1 MEARGA
7 PLNDP
12 GVRFALDNILDGLKD
27 DSALVWQA
35 LDTDSGRIE
44 WIMGRKTKIENGT
57 VTVLPC
63 AILVGRPDLLV
74 KRYAPAVS
82 PGHFDY
88 SKIPGRA
95 IITPDQFQSGDGR
108 R

>member
-1 MEARGA
+1 MESRGA
-7 PLNDP
+7 PLNDH

-27 DSALVWQA
+27 DSMLVWQA
-35 LDTDSGRIE
+35 LDTDSGRVE
-44 WIMGRKTKIENGT
+44 WIMGRKTGIENGV

-63 AILVGRPDLLV
+63 ALLLGRPDLTV
-74 KRYAPAVS
+74 KRYAPALS

-88 SKIPGRA
+88 SKISGRA
-95 IITPDQFQSGDGR
+95 IIAPGQFQSGDGR